1 MSDTTPSSLAA
12 AVIALR
18 DEWRKD
24 ASAVASN
31 DERARLRACANALDP
46 LIPQI
51 AALEQ
56 QHARQAETIH
66 ARQASWHAMRDR
78 MAALEQQHAQ
88 AHEYL
93 SRLLTHYA
101 PQCEPL
107 SDLLGVCSQID
118 NLLTAATF
126 DFGAQ
131 PSSWRAAGR
140 IGDGVV

>member
-1 MSDTTPSSLAA
+1 MTQGRLSAA
-12 AVIALR
+12 LIALR

-56 QHARQAETIH
+56 QR
-66 ARQASWHAMRDR
+66 
-78 MAALEQQHAQ
+78 AQ

-131 PSSWRAAGR
+131 PDPEQKPDTRP
-140 IGDGVV
+140 